1 MKIAIVGPESSG
13 KSSLSKAL
21 SERLSISWVPEFAR
35 AYLDGLGRAY
45 TEHDLI
51 EIAKGQLALE
61 DAFDEGEP
69 QLLIC
74 DTNILVIL
82 IWAKDKFGRI
92 SPELKALWDPE
103 PYALHLLLKPDLPW
117 EPDPLR
123 ETPGQQDRMSLFCTS
138 AGRNAPRRFRP
149 ARIILWMLL
158 RNRYLFGIQNSHSFK
173 STSALFAELKS
184 GSSLS
189 ACS

>member
-123 ETPGQQDRMSLFCTS
+123 EDADRRDEIFDLYRTFLKEENINFSIIQGT
-138 AGRNAPRRFRP
+138 GE
-149 ARIILWMLL
+149 ARTDHAIYAIHVLIK
-158 RNRYLFGIQNSHSFK
+158 GH
-173 STSALFAELKS
+173 
-184 GSSLS
+184 G
-189 ACS
+189 